1 VIPPTGD
8 ANAKIERGYLL
19 NGNRRQAQPREQR
32 AARRAV
38 EATRHG
44 TVVSHLGVA
53 VDVDVRDDAGGTER
67 LRLRVPRK
75 SGIVVGDEVG
85 VVGERAVQLPRRS
98 ALLRRSPGGG
108 VHVVAANLDVVG
120 IVTAVD
126 PPARAGLVDRA
137 AVAAW
142 SSGIEPFL
150 VVNKVD
156 LDGADEIVD
165 AALERVAGEMPV
177 FAVSASS
184 GDGLAAVAAH
194 LAARGRGAL
203 IGPSGVG
210 KSSLLNRLMPGLDL
224 LVRTLSEANGVG
236 RHTTSVS
243 TLHRLPGG
251 GELVDTP
258 GVREFGLVDVARAD
272 LARYFPG
279 FSVVEEACRF
289 RDCLH
294 RDEPDCAIQAAVE
307 DDRVQAARYVA
318 YLTLLEE
325 LDGST

>member
-1 VIPPTGD
+1 L
-8 ANAKIERGYLL
+8 NAH
-19 NGNRRQAQPREQR
+19 RRQAQPHARAGVRTDREP
-32 AARRAV
+32 ARR
-38 EATRHG
+38 G

-53 VDVDVRDDAGGTER
+53 VDVDVHPDAGKADDLVRER
-67 LRLRVPRK
+67 LRLRVARK
-75 SGIVVGDEVG
+75 SGIVVGDDVEID
-85 VVGERAVQLPRRS
+85 GERALPQPRRT

-137 AVAAW
+137 AVAAL
-142 SSGIEPFL
+142 SAGIQPFL

-156 LDGADEIVD
+156 LDGADYILE
-165 AALERVAGEMPV
+165 AAHERVAGEMPV

-184 GDGLAAVAAH
+184 GAGVDAVAAH
-194 LAARGRGAL
+194 LAAHGRGAL

-224 LVRTLSEANGVG
+224 AVRTLSEAHGAG

-243 TLHRLPGG
+243 TLHRLPKG

-272 LARYFPG
+272 LARFFPG
-279 FSVVEEACRF
+279 FSVVAEPCRF

-294 RDEPDCAIQAAVE
+294 REEPDCAIVAAVD
-307 DDRVQAARYVA
+307 DDRVPATRYVA
-318 YLTLLEE
+318 YRTLLDE
-325 LDGST
+325 LE